1 MNLNI
6 NDWKEF
12 EVSSIF
18 MIRNGKGITREEI
31 DDHPGNF
38 TVVQSGEENNGI
50 LGKID
55 LNYCKFMGYTLS
67 EKPCLTVARS
77 GCAGYVSYQPAG
89 CVVGDSAKILLLK
102 NRANLDCGIMGIP
115 SENSCMNESI
125 FHHIKNDGF
134 IDMLYLFLQTVLSA
148 NRFKYAYGRKVT
160 EEKYMNDVVKL
171 PPRHNPDGTLFIDE
185 THTYSEDGHVPD
197 WDFMEN
203 YMRSLHCHPLTTWNR
218 PGNTP
223 GLNVSDWKNFKLAD
237 LFDIR
242 YGTNLELNTCIETD
256 QTKADSV
263 NFVTRTAENNG
274 VSARVRTL
282 AHITPQKSGLLSI
295 AAGGSV
301 LSTFYQN
308 EPFYSGRDLYT
319 LDAKAKISPA
329 AKLFIT
335 TVIEQNK
342 YKYSYGRQANKTL
355 PDLVISLPVR
365 HNIDGKPYIDT
376 NCTYSAKGYVP
387 DWEFMDHYMKSLPY
401 GDNLNEMILSVDCSD
416 DA

>member
-12 EVSSIF
+12 KVSSVF
-18 MIRNGKGITREEI
+18 SIRNGKGITREEI

-55 LNYCKFMGYTLS
+55 LNYCKFMDYTLS
-67 EKPCLTVARS
+67 EKSCLTVARS

-89 CVVGDSAKILLLK
+89 CVVGDSAKILTLK
-102 NRANLDCGIMGIP
+102 TDH
-115 SENSCMNESI
+115 S
-125 FHHIKNDGF
+125 D
-134 IDMLYLFLQTVLSA
+134 DMLYLFLQTILSA

-171 PPRHNPDGTLFIDE
+171 PVRHNPNGTLFIDG
-185 THTYSEDGHVPD
+185 THTYSEDGYVPD

-218 PGNTP
+218 PGNAP
-223 GLNVSDWKNFKLAD
+223 GLNVPDWKNFRLAD
-237 LFDIR
+237 LFEIR
-242 YGTNLELNTCIETD
+242 YGTNLELNTCIKTD
-256 QTKADSV
+256 QTKSDSV

-282 AHITPQKSGLLSI
+282 ARIAPQKSGLLSI

-319 LDAKAKISPA
+319 LDAKTNISPA
-329 AKLFIT
+329 AGLFIT

-355 PDLVISLPVR
+355 HDLVISLPVR
-365 HNIDGKPYIDT
+365 HNADGKPYIDAGH
-376 NCTYSAKGYVP
+376 TYSDKGYVP
-387 DWEFMDHYMKSLPY
+387 DWDFMDNYMKSLPY
-401 GDNLNEMILSVDCSD
+401 GDNLN
-416 DA
+416 